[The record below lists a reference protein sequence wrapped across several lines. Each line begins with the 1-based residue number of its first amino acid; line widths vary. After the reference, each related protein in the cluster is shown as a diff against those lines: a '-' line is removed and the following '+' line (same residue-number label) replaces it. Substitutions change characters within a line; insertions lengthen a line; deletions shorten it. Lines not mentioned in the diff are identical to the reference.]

1 MLGEISEQFIP
12 IMGENVESGSALVVR
27 DDEGMESPT
36 GAGVTVQYMMNDSD
50 DSL

>member
-1 MLGEISEQFIP
+1 
-12 IMGENVESGSALVVR
+12 MGENVESGTAAVVVR
-27 DDEGMESPT
+27 DDERMESPT